1 MARKR
6 TPGTQGHSPPR
17 GRKAKPG
24 SDAPAHLGARDLDP
38 PFAAFADNFPGCLA
52 WVDRQL
58 RYRFINATYEQ
69 WYGRSPAATV
79 GLPVQEV
86 LGAESYQRAEP
97 YLRRALA
104 GERVTYE
111 DPITAAS
118 GEVRHGLTTLM
129 PDADPQGK
137 VNGLFVVVTDITER
151 RRAELALR
159 ESEERYRSLFENLL
173 EGFAYCR
180 MLYENGKPHDFVYIA
195 VNQAFGTLTGLQSV
209 VGKQVSQVIPGIR
222 ESNPELFEIYGRV
235 ALTGRPE
242 RFETYVASLG
252 IWFSIAVF
260 SPAKEH
266 FVAIFENI
274 TDRKR
279 GEQALR
285 ESDDRLKRAAAAGNV
300 GLWDWDLRTN
310 EVYYSPEWKHQIGY
324 EDREIPGTIDEFR
337 SRLHPDESER
347 VLKAVQTCLADP
359 KGVYEQE
366 FRIRHKDGSYR
377 LILARGS
384 PLFDDQGKPIRM
396 LGSHVDITERAEL
409 EGQLRQA
416 QRMESIGRL
425 AGGIAHDFNNL
436 LTVMLSTA
444 DLAMADLRE
453 GDPLRTDFLEIR
465 HAVERAVALTRQL
478 LAFSRKQVLQP
489 AVLNLNTVIANME
502 KMLRRVIGEDVDL
515 AVVPTEDLASVTVD
529 PGQIEQV
536 IMNLA
541 VNARDAMPDG
551 GRLTV
556 ATQNIELDDT
566 YAAQHASVRPG
577 PYVML
582 AMSDTGVGM
591 DEHTRARI
599 FEPFFTTKERG
610 KGTGLGLST
619 VFGIVEQSG
628 GHIWVYSEV
637 GKGTAFKIYLPS
649 SAEGA
654 PARGP
659 ARPAASTR
667 GTETILVVEDEERL
681 RHLIRRTLESA
692 GYTVLAAANGGEAL
706 LLLERHEG
714 TVHLML
720 TDVVMPGLGVRELA
734 ARVGA
739 LRQEA
744 RVLYM
749 SGYTDDTI
757 VRRGVLE
764 QGIHFLPKPFAPDG
778 LTRKVREVLD
788 AEP

>member
-1 MARKR
+1 
-6 TPGTQGHSPPR
+6 
-17 GRKAKPG
+17 
-24 SDAPAHLGARDLDP
+24 
-38 PFAAFADNFPGCLA
+38 
-52 WVDRQL
+52 
-58 RYRFINATYEQ
+58 
-69 WYGRSPAATV
+69 
-79 GLPVQEV
+79 
-86 LGAESYQRAEP
+86 
-97 YLRRALA
+97 
-104 GERVTYE
+104 
-111 DPITAAS
+111 
-118 GEVRHGLTTLM
+118 
-129 PDADPQGK
+129 
-137 VNGLFVVVTDITER
+137 
-151 RRAELALR
+151 
-159 ESEERYRSLFENLL
+159 
-173 EGFAYCR
+173 
-180 MLYENGKPHDFVYIA
+180 
-195 VNQAFGTLTGLQSV
+195 
-209 VGKQVSQVIPGIR
+209 
-222 ESNPELFEIYGRV
+222 
-235 ALTGRPE
+235 
-242 RFETYVASLG
+242 
-252 IWFSIAVF
+252 
-260 SPAKEH
+260 
-266 FVAIFENI
+266 
-274 TDRKR
+274 
-279 GEQALR
+279 
-285 ESDDRLKRAAAAGNV
+285 
-300 GLWDWDLRTN
+300 
-310 EVYYSPEWKHQIGY
+310 
-324 EDREIPGTIDEFR
+324 
-337 SRLHPDESER
+337 
-347 VLKAVQTCLADP
+347 
-359 KGVYEQE
+359 
-366 FRIRHKDGSYR
+366 

-515 AVVPTEDLASVTVD
+515 AVVPTEDLSSVTVD